1 VIELLAVHFAQWS
14 FHISFPDLATI
25 PVMRLKKFHE
35 RSTMEGLK
43 RVVKRFIE
51 QVESNIEFVQR
62 KRDDVTFSPNDQQS
76 ADTFMQLEKQNANAP
91 YTQYY
96 QSIIDKALGTNKKKK
111 K

>member
-1 VIELLAVHFAQWS
+1 
-14 FHISFPDLATI
+14 
-25 PVMRLKKFHE
+25 
-35 RSTMEGLK
+35 
-43 RVVKRFIE
+43 
-51 QVESNIEFVQR
+51 
-62 KRDDVTFSPNDQQS
+62 VTFSPNDQQS